1 MFLFSATFS
10 SSDVSNSSI
19 GAFNT
24 GMARSRINSSALADN
39 DVPLFQPDAVEAD
52 SNASSDQDAS
62 EHSIA
67 CPETSES
74 TRWFPFLFLIQLSAH
89 FVLK

>member
-39 DVPLFQPDAVEAD
+39 DVPLFQPDADEAD

-62 EHSIA
+62 EHNIA

-74 TRWFPFLFLIQLSAH
+74 TR
-89 FVLK
+89 